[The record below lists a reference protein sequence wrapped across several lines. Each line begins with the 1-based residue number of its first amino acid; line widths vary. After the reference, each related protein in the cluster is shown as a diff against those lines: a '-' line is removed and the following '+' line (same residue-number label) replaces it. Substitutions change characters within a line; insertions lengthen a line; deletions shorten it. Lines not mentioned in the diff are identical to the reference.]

1 MLLNVWKIW
10 LQGLLNHMVLD
21 EVEELEG
28 MYKQAFDRI
37 MNQVSMQQSTIVDN
51 HNMTNGAAHIPVG
64 MHILQR

>member
-21 EVEELEG
+21 EIEELEG

-37 MNQVSMQQSTIVDN
+37 MNQVCNAAVN
-51 HNMTNGAAHIPVG
+51 HH
-64 MHILQR
+64 